1 MIGRLNHVAIA
12 VPDLAAAAALYRDAL
27 GALVSAPQALPAH
40 GVGVVVYIL
49 VWWVT
54 LFAIL
59 PLWVTPSEPD
69 ELGHA
74 AGAPR
79 RPLLGRKLL
88 LTSLVAAAIWLGIHF
103 LVRSPWLSFR
113 DS

>member
-1 MIGRLNHVAIA
+1 MNWLTGI
-12 VPDLAAAAALYRDAL
+12 
-27 GALVSAPQALPAH
+27 
-40 GVGVVVYIL
+40 VVYIL

-59 PLWVTPSEPD
+59 PLWVSPSEPG

-79 RPLLGRKLL
+79 RPLLGRKLA
-88 LTSLVAAAIWLGIHF
+88 LTTTLAGIIWLGIYI
-103 LVRSPWLSFR
+103 VVSEPWFSFR
-113 DS
+113 GS

>member
-1 MIGRLNHVAIA
+1 MGWLTGI
-12 VPDLAAAAALYRDAL
+12 
-27 GALVSAPQALPAH
+27 
-40 GVGVVVYIL
+40 VVYIL

-59 PLWVTPSEPD
+59 PLWVTPSEPG

-74 AGAPR
+74 AGAPT

-88 LTSLVAAAIWLGIHF
+88 LTSFVATMIWLGIYL
-103 LVRSPWLSFR
+103 LVRSPWFSFR

>member
-1 MIGRLNHVAIA
+1 MNWLTGI
-12 VPDLAAAAALYRDAL
+12 
-27 GALVSAPQALPAH
+27 
-40 GVGVVVYIL
+40 VVYIL

-59 PLWVTPSEPD
+59 PLWVAPTEPG

-79 RPLLGRKLL
+79 RPLLARKLA
-88 LTSLVAAAIWLGIHF
+88 LTTGVAAIIWLGIYF
-103 LVRSPWLSFR
+103 VVSEPWFSFR
-113 DS
+113 GS

>member
-1 MIGRLNHVAIA
+1 MGWLTAI
-12 VPDLAAAAALYRDAL
+12 
-27 GALVSAPQALPAH
+27 
-40 GVGVVVYIL
+40 VVYIL

-59 PLWVTPSEPD
+59 PLWVTPSEPG

-79 RPLLGRKLL
+79 QSFMGRKLA
-88 LTSLVAAAIWLGIHF
+88 LTSAVAAVIWLAIF
-103 LVRSPWLSFR
+103 ILVHEPWISFR
-113 DS
+113 NS

>member
-1 MIGRLNHVAIA
+1 MPWVTGI
-12 VPDLAAAAALYRDAL
+12 
-27 GALVSAPQALPAH
+27 
-40 GVGVVVYIL
+40 VVYIL

-69 ELGHA
+69 ETGHD

-79 RPLLGRKLL
+79 EPLMGRKIA
-88 LTSLVAAAIWLGIHF
+88 LTSVVAAVIWLGIYI
-103 LVRSPWLSFR
+103 VVSEPWLSFR
-113 DS
+113 GS

>member
-1 MIGRLNHVAIA
+1 MNWLTGI
-12 VPDLAAAAALYRDAL
+12 
-27 GALVSAPQALPAH
+27 
-40 GVGVVVYIL
+40 VVYIL

-59 PLWVTPSEPD
+59 PLWVSPSEPG

-79 RPLLGRKLL
+79 RPLLGRKLA
-88 LTSLVAAAIWLGIHF
+88 LTTFLAAIIWLGIY
-103 LVRSPWLSFR
+103 LVVNEPWFSFR
-113 DS
+113 CSCRDRRLLSRGAEPSAALPCPRFRIG

>member
-1 MIGRLNHVAIA
+1 MNWLTGI
-12 VPDLAAAAALYRDAL
+12 
-27 GALVSAPQALPAH
+27 
-40 GVGVVVYIL
+40 VVYIL

-59 PLWVTPSEPD
+59 PLWVTPSEPG

-79 RPLLGRKLL
+79 RPLLLRKLG
-88 LTSLVAAAIWLGIHF
+88 LTTVLAAIIWLGIY
-103 LVRSPWLSFR
+103 VVVSEPWFSFR
-113 DS
+113 GS

>member
-1 MIGRLNHVAIA
+1 M
-12 VPDLAAAAALYRDAL
+12 DAMGWL
-27 GALVSAPQALPAH
+27 T
-40 GVGVVVYIL
+40 GVVIYIL
-49 VWWVT
+49 VWWIT

-59 PLWVTPSEPD
+59 PLWVTPTEPG

-79 RPLLGRKLL
+79 KPLLLRKLA
-88 LTSLVAAAIWLGIHF
+88 LTSVIAAVIWVGIH
-103 LVRSPWLSFR
+103 VVVSEPWFSFR